1 MGDQLSVPSTME
13 SLCGEEKDDTACCVC
28 SDGNFEENNLIV
40 FCDGCNIAVH
50 QLCYGI
56 TEVPDGPY
64 LCSHCMSME
73 PAAQVR
79 HAAAASVVR
88 VVAGCISPRRRPALL
103 KESHLFLIESHLSDS
118 AYFALKLG
126 GR

>member
-1 MGDQLSVPSTME
+1 MVVGDQLSVPSTME

-79 HAAAASVVR
+79 HCRRCFCRYGRGHIFAGGA
-88 VVAGCISPRRRPALL
+88 VA
-103 KESHLFLIESHLSDS
+103 ELSE
-118 AYFALKLG
+118 
-126 GR
+126 